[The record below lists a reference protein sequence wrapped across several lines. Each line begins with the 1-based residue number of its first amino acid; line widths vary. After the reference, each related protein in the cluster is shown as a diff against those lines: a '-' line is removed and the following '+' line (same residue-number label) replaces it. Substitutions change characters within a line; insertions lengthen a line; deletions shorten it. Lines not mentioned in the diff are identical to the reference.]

1 MANIANGWKA
11 DISNTT
17 HAPARWQLPRSKL
30 QVCEWSVIQ
39 ATSTGTSPLLATAQ
53 PARRLKE
60 KDMRTLI
67 GSLTALA
74 LIATP
79 AVAAQTTNKAA
90 STKTVV
96 TKSGKEK
103 ATTTVSTKG
112 NTTVAK
118 TTVTKRHHKADRHA
132 ARCGC
137 PSHKMKSHRSG
148 KARMKKSTTTTEKK
162 TTK

>member
-1 MANIANGWKA
+1 MKA
-11 DISNTT
+11 
-17 HAPARWQLPRSKL
+17 
-30 QVCEWSVIQ
+30 
-39 ATSTGTSPLLATAQ
+39 
-53 PARRLKE
+53 
-60 KDMRTLI
+60 LI

-79 AVAAQTTNKAA
+79 AMAAQTTNKTA

-118 TTVTKRHHKADRHA
+118 TTVTKRHHKARRHHRA

-137 PSHKMKSHRSG
+137 PSYKMKSHRSG
-148 KARMKKSTTTTEKK
+148 KASMKKSTMTSEKK
-162 TTK
+162 ATTK